1 MAYTPA
7 LVALISAVLAKALA
21 TLSIADPPDMV
32 FAKENAELAYMP
44 AELAAA
50 KGTAWGLLCSITE
63 YVDHEKRAR
72 SAEYRM
78 DSAWFG
84 QGAAIKQR
92 ALYEA
97 MAMVA

>member
-32 FAKENAELAYMP
+32 FAKANAELAYMP

-50 KGTAWGLLCSITE
+50 NADVIEVFCVRFTPASLLAVS
-63 YVDHEKRAR
+63 K
-72 SAEYRM
+72 
-78 DSAWFG
+78 
-84 QGAAIKQR
+84 AALAVFPAYWSEP
-92 ALYEA
+92 ALAVYCFEPSEN
-97 MAMVA
+97 